1 MRPIYWFFLFALY
14 GLVDAQNSDRVLWKG
29 SKVVGSPDPPLPYVT
44 RPLWADLSVEK
55 PLELKRVPGS
65 EDLLAYVDHHE
76 SKESIS
82 SVWVFKDAPETKTKI
97 ESLTLENDL
106 VYGFCFHPQ
115 FEKNGFIF
123 LHTSGPRRG
132 EGSKSKRCRVT
143 RWTMDRE
150 TYRVNP
156 DSEKV
161 FLEWE
166 SNGHDGGGVVFGKD
180 RMLYITT
187 GDGTTDSDINLT
199 GQRIDL
205 ILAKLLRVNVDESG
219 PDKPYSI
226 PADNPFVGFPG
237 AAPETWALGFRNPW
251 RLTCDEKTGHI
262 WVGEN
267 GQDMWESV
275 KLAVRGANY
284 GWSKYEGS
292 HPFYLE
298 RKLGPGKLAKP
309 TFEHHHREARS
320 LTGGVVYY
328 GNQLP
333 ELNGAYVYGDYSTG
347 KIWAGKHDGKKVI
360 WHREI
365 ADTDFGITGFAVD
378 THENLIVIDDRS
390 GFHRLIA
397 NPAQN
402 QPGKFPVRLSGT
414 GLFKNLSH
422 HEPAPGVFPYEVN
435 VAHWTDGAK
444 SERLVAIPGTEKM
457 RFGGNRGWGAP
468 DKSVLVQTLSIGQR
482 RIETRLLT
490 RQQGEWLGYS
500 YRWNKDQTDALLVG
514 AGGVNLKL
522 TGNRNWNIPSR
533 AECMM
538 CHARAAKYTLGL
550 SAVQMNR
557 PVMRSGKKVNQIA
570 YLVNSGLL
578 NGVKAEKYEK
588 DLGASE
594 KRLVDPYDSNSLL
607 EDRVRSYWQVNCAH
621 CHIEAGGGNAKMKL
635 DWNRALKDTLTIGQE
650 PVHSRF
656 GLGEKARIVSAG
668 DSAHS
673 VMLQRIIRP
682 GIGRMPPVGGVLP
695 DPQWIEL
702 FARWVS
708 ELKTDQQ

>member
-1 MRPIYWFFLFALY
+1 MRPICWFFSFALY
-14 GLVDAQNSDRVLWKG
+14 GLVNAQSSDRVLWKS

-44 RPLWADLSVEK
+44 KALWANLPVEK

-65 EDLLAYVDHHE
+65 DDLLTYVDHHE

-97 ESLTLENDL
+97 ESLTLEKDL
-106 VYGFCFHPQ
+106 IYGFCFHPQ

-123 LHTSGPRRG
+123 LYTSGPRRG

-143 RWTMDRE
+143 RWMMDRK
-150 TYRVNP
+150 THLINP
-156 DSEKV
+156 DSGKV

-166 SNGHDGGGVVFGKD
+166 SNGHDGGGVIFGKD
-180 RMLYITT
+180 GMLYVTT
-187 GDGTTDSDINLT
+187 GDGTSDSDVNLT

-205 ILAKLLRVNVDESG
+205 LLAKVLRINVDESG
-219 PDKPYSI
+219 PEKPYSI
-226 PADNPFVGFPG
+226 PPDNPFVDFPG

-275 KLAVRGANY
+275 KLAERGANY

-298 RKLGPGKLAKP
+298 RKLGPGKLSKP

-328 GNQLP
+328 GRRLP

-365 ADTDFGITGFAVD
+365 ADTTFAITGFAVD

-390 GFHRLIA
+390 GFHRLA
-397 NPAQN
+397 PNPTQN
-402 QPGKFPVRLSGT
+402 QPGKFPVRLSET
-414 GLFKNLSH
+414 GLFKNLSI
-422 HEPAPGVFPYEVN
+422 HEPAPGVLPYEVN
-435 VAHWTDGAK
+435 VPHWVDGAK
-444 SERLVAIPGTEKM
+444 SERLVAIPGTGKM
-457 RFGGNRGWGAP
+457 RFGANRGWDAP
-468 DKSVLVQTLSIGQR
+468 DESVLVQTLSIGQR

-490 RQQGEWLGYS
+490 KQQGEWLGYS
-500 YRWNKDQTDALLVG
+500 YRWDKDQADAILVG
-514 AGGVNLKL
+514 RNGTNLSL
-522 TGNRNWNIPSR
+522 PNNRIWNIPSR

-550 SAVQMNR
+550 TGLQMNR
-557 PVMRSGKKVNQIA
+557 PVMRSGKQVNQIA

-578 NGVKAEKYEK
+578 DGVKAEKYEK
-588 DLGASE
+588 DLGVGQS
-594 KRLVDPYDSNSLL
+594 RLPDPYDSGLGL
-607 EDRVRSYWQVNCAH
+607 EARVRSYWQVNCAH

-635 DWNRALKDTLTIGQE
+635 DWSRALKDTLTVGHE

-656 GLGEKARIVSAG
+656 GLGEKARIVSVG
-668 DSAHS
+668 DSGHS

-682 GIGRMPPVGGVLP
+682 GTGRMPPVGGVLP

-702 FARWVS
+702 FTRWVS
-708 ELKTDQQ
+708 ELKPDQ